1 MSFCDFNENVED
13 AIDQG
18 CAYDDEEASKQD
30 APQLL
35 WLSDI
40 PLFQSIK
47 AMKPG
52 GYSYLTEEDNDKEL
66 QCTYQ
71 SSRVA
76 YRDETGAFA
85 PGAGAG
91 GKGAADGQEKK
102 TGEPAAY
109 VDQSEFM
116 DSDDEGDEWADTT
129 VAQGE
134 ANRGP
139 DGKII
144 REAEETPDWYEKYSS
159 FGVNANPD
167 QMVTIF
173 EEMFPHD
180 KRISWTMD
188 ERWYQMKVTLTDV
201 FEGEKPTLVHINIFK
216 DIFKEPTPS
225 EFIVEFQ
232 RQSGASDVFRK
243 FYRSCIYHL
252 AAEDAKKTPAEHVL
266 TAQLHYTGR
275 LSFAFTKEA
284 AAVFADAATHTDCR
298 CATCELLR

>member
-1 MSFCDFNENVED
+1 MSFCDFNESVED

-52 GYSYLTEEDNDKEL
+52 GHSYLTGEDNDTEL

-76 YRDETGAFA
+76 YRDETGTY
-85 PGAGAG
+85 PQ
-91 GKGAADGQEKK
+91 KPLV
-102 TGEPAAY
+102 TGEEKTLKGQPGEEQHQPHEIGP
-109 VDQSEFM
+109 DDD
-116 DSDDEGDEWADTT
+116 DSGDEWADPTI
-129 VAQGE
+129 AQGE
-134 ANRGP
+134 AKRGP

-144 REAEETPDWYEKYSS
+144 KEAEETPDWYEKYSS
-159 FGVNANPD
+159 FLAKTDHPEKL
-167 QMVTIF
+167 VTIF
-173 EEMFPHD
+173 EEMFKHDD
-180 KRISWTMD
+180 KRISWTMH

-201 FEGEKPTLVHINIFK
+201 SGMEKPTRVHINIFK
-216 DIFKEPTPS
+216 EPTPN

-232 RQSGASDVFRK
+232 RQCGASEFFVR
-243 FYRSCIYHL
+243 FYRSCLYHL
-252 AAEDAKKTPAEHVL
+252 AAEDAKKGSEDERVL
-266 TAQLHYTGR
+266 TSQLHRIGR
-275 LSFAFTKEA
+275 PAFAFTAEA
-284 AAVFADAATHTDCR
+284 AAVFADAAKHEVGCR
-298 CATCELLR
+298 CDTCDLLR

>member
-40 PLFQSIK
+40 PLFQSIR

-52 GYSYLTEEDNDKEL
+52 GHSYLTDEDNDKEL

-85 PGAGAG
+85 AGAGAG
-91 GKGAADGQEKK
+91 GKGSADGQEKK
-102 TGEPAAY
+102 TGEPY
-109 VDQSEFM
+109 VEQAGSM
-116 DSDDEGDEWADTT
+116 DSDDDEWADTT

-134 ANRGP
+134 AKRGP

-144 REAEETPDWYEKYSS
+144 REAEDTPDWYEKYSS
-159 FGVNANPD
+159 FGVNSNPD

-180 KRISWTMD
+180 KRISWTTD

-201 FEGEKPTLVHINIFK
+201 FEGEKPTLVHIN
-216 DIFKEPTPS
+216 IFKEPTPS

-243 FYRSCIYHL
+243 FYRSCLYHL
-252 AAEDAKKTPAEHVL
+252 ATEDATKRPAEHVL

-275 LSFAFTKEA
+275 PSFAFTKEA
-284 AAVFADAATHTDCR
+284 AAATHTDCR
-298 CATCELLR
+298 CDTCELLR